1 MSAPGPDVGRRDDEA
16 PPGGCARGTIRSS
29 RARLG
34 PRGGDVIGDT
44 TLPSPRGSERARALH
59 REHPVID
66 LCCPILRDLEY
77 ARWWQAGGAAA
88 GFATMALSDDD
99 LTSTV
104 RRIAGWYRQ
113 ARAHAD
119 RVRVATTVADLR
131 AAHREGRLAV
141 VLAFQNSSPF
151 GDDVDTVEIF
161 HRLGVRA
168 AVLAYNGPERA
179 GDGCMEPRDA
189 GLSGFGR
196 RLVAEMNRVGMLVDL
211 SHCGVRTS
219 LDAIDASAA
228 PVAFTHSGAKGIFD
242 HPRTISDEQLGA
254 LAARDGFVGING
266 HAAFLR
272 AGTAAPSLDDVIDH
286 LSYVAE
292 RIGIER
298 VGLGLDFS
306 QPPGDPGITSQR
318 YEMLMR
324 QGVWTRSTLPAPPW
338 RYPVATPAHL
348 PELTDAL
355 LRRGLSEREVVG
367 VLGEN
372 ALAFLDRVWPSAP
385 PT

>member
-1 MSAPGPDVGRRDDEA
+1 MADGLL
-16 PPGGCARGTIRSS
+16 PP
-29 RARLG
+29 
-34 PRGGDVIGDT
+34 
-44 TLPSPRGSERARALH
+44 PRGSERARALH
-59 REHPVID
+59 TAHPVVD

-77 ARWWQAGGAAA
+77 ASWWQAGGFAA

-99 LTSTV
+99 LVSTIH
-104 RRIAGWYRQ
+104 RIANWYRQ
-113 ARAHAD
+113 ARSHAD

-131 AAHREGRLAV
+131 AAHLEGRLAV
-141 VLAFQNSSPF
+141 VLAFQNTSPF
-151 GDDVDTVEIF
+151 GDNVDTVEIF

-168 AVLAYNGPERA
+168 AVLAYNGVERA

-228 PVAFTHSGAKGIFD
+228 PVAFTHSGAKGIYD
-242 HPRTISDEQLGA
+242 HPRTISDAQLSA

-272 AGTAAPSLDDVIDH
+272 AGTAAPSLDDLIDH
-286 LSYVAE
+286 VLYIAE

-306 QPPGDPGITSQR
+306 QPPGEPGITNER
-318 YEMLMR
+318 YEMLIR
-324 QGVWTRSTLPAPPW
+324 HGVWTRSTLPSPPW

-355 LRRGLSEREVVG
+355 LARGLCEREVVG

-372 ALAFLDRVWPSAP
+372 ALAFLDRVWQRGTQSS
-385 PT
+385 